1 MSLRLSTTLNGEN
14 RQWLLERSPVRLGRA
29 SGNAIQVLDGTV
41 SKEHCELTLSGERW
55 TIRDLGS
62 RNGTRVN
69 GRDAISALPIAAGD
83 RVEVGHVLLT
93 VSDGV
98 RDDTTRFTT
107 SEHVGSSLKLK
118 VADVLQK
125 PAGGPSDTGRVL
137 HVLAEAGQLL
147 VVPRPLDETC
157 QAILG
162 LVESALPTSRLVI
175 LLRDVNAAAGTS
187 GDLRQVAARYRGGR
201 ADEPLALSQT
211 ILKNVLSENASV
223 ITSDAANDPR
233 FLSQKSIIAH
243 AIHSA
248 MAVPLF
254 DNERVL
260 GILYADSSDPLVN
273 YGQRELELL
282 TLLGNMAAVKI
293 TNVRLYEAEQER
305 QRLRQELETA
315 TRIQN
320 SLLMDPP
327 EVPGWLFHVRLEP
340 CHEVGGDLYDL
351 HVRDDGTLV
360 VLVGD
365 VSGKGMGA
373 ALLMAGTL
381 ASARAL
387 YDECPGPLAFV
398 QRLHAS
404 VYRNRDE
411 RSYVT
416 MFVGWLDP
424 LSGQLRYVNAGHPPP
439 HLLANGELRTLDSTG
454 TAVGPAMRLAAS
466 LVPWTEGEVVLR
478 DDETLAVFSD
488 GIPEAQRGEELFG
501 YERVA
506 SAFKDAMAERDLS
519 SIANGVIGKIDA
531 YAAGEHRADDVTLL
545 LLRRG

>member
-14 RQWLLERSPVRLGRA
+14 RQWMLERSPVSLGRA

-41 SKEHCELTLSGERW
+41 SKEHAELALTGDRW

-93 VSDGV
+93 VSEGA

-118 VADVLQK
+118 VSDVLQK
-125 PAGGPSDTGRVL
+125 PTGAASDTGRVL

-147 VVPRPLDETC
+147 VIPRPLAETC

-175 LLRDVNAAAGTS
+175 LLRENPPAAGTAS
-187 GDLRQVAARYRGGR
+187 GIGELRQVAARYRGGR

-211 ILKNVLSENASV
+211 ILKNVLAENTSV
-223 ITSDAANDPR
+223 ITSDASNDPR

-243 AIHSA
+243 AVHSA

-293 TNVRLYEAEQER
+293 TNVRLYEAEQVN
-305 QRLRQELETA
+305 QRMAQELATA
-315 TRIQN
+315 TRIQEN
-320 SLLMDPP
+320 MLTEPP
-327 EVPGWLFHVRLEP
+327 ELPGWLCHARIET

-351 HVRDDGTLV
+351 HVRSDGTLV
-360 VLVGD
+360 LLVGD

-373 ALLMAGTL
+373 ALLMSSTL
-381 ASARAL
+381 SSARVL
-387 YDECPGPLAFV
+387 YDTCTGPLQFV
-398 QRLHAS
+398 QRLNGIVHRGS
-404 VYRNRDE
+404 DS
-411 RSYVT
+411 RSFVT

-424 LSGQLRYVNAGHPPP
+424 ANGLLRYVNAGHPEP
-439 HLLANGELRTLDSTG
+439 HLVKDGGLRTLEATG
-454 TAVGPAMRLAAS
+454 IPVGMMSSFAWS
-466 LVPWTEGEVVLR
+466 ENEVVIA
-478 DDETLAVFSD
+478 DGETLAVFSD
-488 GIPEAQRGEELFG
+488 GIPEAQHGNEFFDF
-501 YERVA
+501 ERVA
-506 SAFKDAMAERDLS
+506 TALKETVCERDLAVMADG
-519 SIANGVIGKIDA
+519 IIGRIDA
-531 YAAGEHRADDVTLL
+531 FAAGEHRADDVTLM

>member
-14 RQWLLERSPVRLGRA
+14 RQWMLERSPVSLGRA

-41 SKEHCELTLSGERW
+41 SKEHAELALAGERW

-69 GRDAISALPIAAGD
+69 GRDAISALPIAPGD

-93 VSDGV
+93 VSEST

-118 VADVLQK
+118 VSDVLQK
-125 PAGGPSDTGRVL
+125 PTGTASDTGRVL

-147 VVPRPLDETC
+147 VVPRSLDETC

-175 LLRDVNAAAGTS
+175 LLREVPSGAGAASGTS
-187 GDLRQVAARYRGGR
+187 ELRQVAARYRGGR

-211 ILKNVLSENASV
+211 ILKSVLAENASV
-223 ITSDAANDPR
+223 ITSDATNDPR

-273 YGQRELELL
+273 FGQRELELL

-293 TNVRLYEAEQER
+293 TNVRLYEDEQVR
-305 QRLRQELETA
+305 QRLAQELATA
-315 TRIQN
+315 TRIQQN
-320 SLLMDPP
+320 MLPEPP
-327 EVPGWLFHVRLEP
+327 ALPGWLCHARIET

-351 HVRDDGTLV
+351 YVRNDGALV
-360 VLVGD
+360 LLVGD

-373 ALLMAGTL
+373 ALLMSSTL
-381 ASARAL
+381 SSARVL
-387 YDECPGPLAFV
+387 YDTCTGPLQFV
-398 QRLHAS
+398 QRLNAIVH
-404 VYRNRDE
+404 
-411 RSYVT
+411 RSSDSRSFVT

-424 LSGQLRYVNAGHPPP
+424 TSGQLRYVNAGHPEP
-439 HLLANGELRTLDSTG
+439 HIVKNGTLRTLEATG
-454 TAVGPAMRLAAS
+454 IPVGMMSSFA
-466 LVPWTEGEVVLR
+466 WTEGEVVLA
-478 DDETLAVFSD
+478 DGETLAVFSD
-488 GIPEAQRGEELFG
+488 GIPEAQHGNEFFDF
-501 YERVA
+501 ERLA
-506 SAFKDAMAERDLS
+506 TALKETAAERDL
-519 SIANGVIGKIDA
+519 AAMADGVIRRIDA
-531 YAAGEHRADDVTLL
+531 FAAGEHRADDVTLM

>member
-211 ILKNVLSENASV
+211 ILKSVLSENASV

-254 DNERVL
+254 DNEQVL
-260 GILYADSSDPLVN
+260 GILYADSSDPLVT

-282 TLLGNMAAVKI
+282 TLLANMAAVKI
-293 TNVRLYEAEQER
+293 SNVRLYEAEETR
-305 QRLRQELETA
+305 RRLAQELATA
-315 TRIQN
+315 TRLQQN
-320 SLLMDPP
+320 MLGEPP
-327 EVPGWLFHVRLEP
+327 AVPGWL
-340 CHEVGGDLYDL
+340 CHARIEACYEVGGDLYDV
-351 HVRDDGTLV
+351 HVREDGTLV
-360 VLVGD
+360 LLVGD
-365 VSGKGMGA
+365 VSGK
-373 ALLMAGTL
+373 
-381 ASARAL
+381 
-387 YDECPGPLAFV
+387 
-398 QRLHAS
+398 
-404 VYRNRDE
+404 
-411 RSYVT
+411 
-416 MFVGWLDP
+416 
-424 LSGQLRYVNAGHPPP
+424 
-439 HLLANGELRTLDSTG
+439 
-454 TAVGPAMRLAAS
+454 
-466 LVPWTEGEVVLR
+466 
-478 DDETLAVFSD
+478 
-488 GIPEAQRGEELFG
+488 
-501 YERVA
+501 
-506 SAFKDAMAERDLS
+506 
-519 SIANGVIGKIDA
+519 
-531 YAAGEHRADDVTLL
+531 
-545 LLRRG
+545 

>member
-14 RQWLLERSPVRLGRA
+14 RQWMLERSPVSLGRA

-41 SKEHCELTLSGERW
+41 SKEHAELALTGDRW

-93 VSDGV
+93 VSESG

-118 VADVLQK
+118 VSDVLQK
-125 PAGGPSDTGRVL
+125 PTGAASDTGRVL

-147 VVPRPLDETC
+147 VIPRPLAETC

-175 LLRDVNAAAGTS
+175 LLRENPPAAGAAS
-187 GDLRQVAARYRGGR
+187 GIGELRQVAARYRGGR

-211 ILKNVLSENASV
+211 ILKNVLAENTSV
-223 ITSDAANDPR
+223 ITSDASNDPR

-243 AIHSA
+243 AVHSA

-293 TNVRLYEAEQER
+293 TNVRLYEAEQVG
-305 QRLRQELETA
+305 QRLAQELATA
-315 TRIQN
+315 TRIQE
-320 SLLMDPP
+320 SMLTEPP
-327 EVPGWLFHVRLEP
+327 ELPGWLCHARIET

-351 HVRDDGTLV
+351 HVRADGTLV
-360 VLVGD
+360 LLVGD

-373 ALLMAGTL
+373 ALLMSSTL
-381 ASARAL
+381 SSARVL
-387 YDECPGPLAFV
+387 YDTCAGPLQFV
-398 QRLHAS
+398 QRLNGIVHRVS
-404 VYRNRDE
+404 DS
-411 RSYVT
+411 RSFVT

-424 LSGQLRYVNAGHPPP
+424 ASGLLRYVNAGHPEP
-439 HLLANGELRTLDSTG
+439 HLVRDGGLRTLEATG
-454 TAVGPAMRLAAS
+454 IPVGMMSSFAWS
-466 LVPWTEGEVVLR
+466 ENEVVIA
-478 DDETLAVFSD
+478 DGETLAVFSD
-488 GIPEAQRGEELFG
+488 GIPEAQHGNEFFDF
-501 YERVA
+501 ERVA
-506 SAFKDAMAERDLS
+506 TALRETVCERDLAVMADG
-519 SIANGVIGKIDA
+519 IIGRIDA
-531 YAAGEHRADDVTLL
+531 FAAGEHRADDVTLM

>member
-14 RQWLLERSPVRLGRA
+14 RQWMLEQSPVSLGRA

-41 SKEHCELTLSGERW
+41 SKEHAQLALTGDRW

-93 VSDGV
+93 VSESA
-98 RDDTTRFTT
+98 RDDATRFTT

-118 VADVLQK
+118 VSDVLQK
-125 PAGGPSDTGRVL
+125 PTGAASDTGRVL

-147 VVPRPLDETC
+147 VIPRPLDETC

-175 LLRDVNAAAGTS
+175 LLRQNPPAAGSAS
-187 GDLRQVAARYRGGR
+187 GIGELRQVAARYRGGR

-211 ILKNVLSENASV
+211 ILKNVLAENTSV
-223 ITSDAANDPR
+223 ITSDASNDPR

-243 AIHSA
+243 AVHSA

-293 TNVRLYEAEQER
+293 TNVRLYEAEQVS
-305 QRLRQELETA
+305 QRMAQELATA
-315 TRIQN
+315 TRIQE
-320 SLLMDPP
+320 SMLTEPP
-327 EVPGWLFHVRLEP
+327 ELPGWLCHARIET

-351 HVRDDGTLV
+351 HVRSDGMLV
-360 VLVGD
+360 LLVGD

-373 ALLMAGTL
+373 ALLMSSTL
-381 ASARAL
+381 SSARVL
-387 YDECPGPLAFV
+387 YDTCAGPLQFV
-398 QRLHAS
+398 QRLNGIVHRVS
-404 VYRNRDE
+404 DS
-411 RSYVT
+411 RSFVT

-424 LSGQLRYVNAGHPPP
+424 ASGLLRYVNAGHPEP
-439 HLLANGELRTLDSTG
+439 HLVRDGGLRTLEATG
-454 TAVGPAMRLAAS
+454 IPVGMMSSFAWS
-466 LVPWTEGEVVLR
+466 ENEVVIA
-478 DDETLAVFSD
+478 DGETLAVFSD
-488 GIPEAQRGEELFG
+488 GIPEAQHGNEFFDF
-501 YERVA
+501 ERVA
-506 SAFKDAMAERDLS
+506 TALKETVCERDLAVMADG
-519 SIANGVIGKIDA
+519 IIGRIDA
-531 YAAGEHRADDVTLL
+531 FAAGEHRADDVTLM

>member
-14 RQWLLERSPVRLGRA
+14 RQWMLERSPVSLGRA

-41 SKEHCELTLSGERW
+41 SKEHAELALTGDRW

-93 VSDGV
+93 VSESA

-118 VADVLQK
+118 VSDVLQK
-125 PAGGPSDTGRVL
+125 PTGAASDTGRVL

-147 VVPRPLDETC
+147 VIPRPLAETC

-175 LLRDVNAAAGTS
+175 LLRENPPAAGTAS
-187 GDLRQVAARYRGGR
+187 GTGELRQVAARYRGGR

-211 ILKNVLSENASV
+211 ILKNVLAENTSV
-223 ITSDAANDPR
+223 ITSDASNDPR

-243 AIHSA
+243 AVHSA

-293 TNVRLYEAEQER
+293 TNVRLYEAEQVG
-305 QRLRQELETA
+305 QRLAQELATA
-315 TRIQN
+315 TRIQE
-320 SLLMDPP
+320 SMLTEPP
-327 EVPGWLFHVRLEP
+327 ELPGWLCHARIET

-351 HVRDDGTLV
+351 HVRADGTLV
-360 VLVGD
+360 LLVGD

-373 ALLMAGTL
+373 ALLMSSTL
-381 ASARAL
+381 SSARVL
-387 YDECPGPLAFV
+387 YDACAGPLQFV
-398 QRLHAS
+398 QRLNGIVHRVS
-404 VYRNRDE
+404 DS
-411 RSYVT
+411 RSFVT

-424 LSGQLRYVNAGHPPP
+424 ASGLLRYVNAGHPEP
-439 HLLANGELRTLDSTG
+439 HLVSDGGLRTLEATG
-454 TAVGPAMRLAAS
+454 IPVGMMSSFAWS
-466 LVPWTEGEVVLR
+466 ENEVVIA
-478 DDETLAVFSD
+478 DGETLAVFSD
-488 GIPEAQRGEELFG
+488 GIPEAQHGNEFFDF
-501 YERVA
+501 ERVA
-506 SAFKDAMAERDLS
+506 TALRETVCERDLAVMADG
-519 SIANGVIGKIDA
+519 IIGRIDA
-531 YAAGEHRADDVTLL
+531 FAAGEHRADDVTLM

>member
-1 MSLRLSTTLNGEN
+1 MGLRLSTTLNGEN
-14 RQWLLERSPVRLGRA
+14 RQWVLERSPVNLGRA

-41 SKEHCELTLSGERW
+41 SKEHAELALAGERW

-118 VADVLQK
+118 VSDVLQK
-125 PAGGPSDTGRVL
+125 PTAAASEAGRVL

-157 QAILG
+157 QAILS

-175 LLRDVNAAAGTS
+175 LLRDANAPAGTS
-187 GDLRQVAARYRGGR
+187 GELRQVAARYRGGR

-211 ILKNVLSENASV
+211 ILKNVLAENASV
-223 ITSDAANDPR
+223 ITSDASNDPR
-233 FLSQKSIIAH
+233 FNSQKSIIAH

-254 DNERVL
+254 DNERV
-260 GILYADSSDPLVN
+260 
-273 YGQRELELL
+273 LELL

-320 SLLMDPP
+320 SLLIEPP
-327 EVPGWLFHVRLEP
+327 ELPGWLFHV
-340 CHEVGGDLYDL
+340 
-351 HVRDDGTLV
+351 
-360 VLVGD
+360 
-365 VSGKGMGA
+365 
-373 ALLMAGTL
+373 
-381 ASARAL
+381 
-387 YDECPGPLAFV
+387 
-398 QRLHAS
+398 
-404 VYRNRDE
+404 
-411 RSYVT
+411 
-416 MFVGWLDP
+416 
-424 LSGQLRYVNAGHPPP
+424 
-439 HLLANGELRTLDSTG
+439 
-454 TAVGPAMRLAAS
+454 
-466 LVPWTEGEVVLR
+466 
-478 DDETLAVFSD
+478 
-488 GIPEAQRGEELFG
+488 
-501 YERVA
+501 
-506 SAFKDAMAERDLS
+506 
-519 SIANGVIGKIDA
+519 
-531 YAAGEHRADDVTLL
+531 
-545 LLRRG
+545 

>member
-175 LLRDVNAAAGTS
+175 LLRDVNAAAGAL

-211 ILKNVLSENASV
+211 ILKTVLSENASV
-223 ITSDAANDPR
+223 ITADAANDPR
-233 FLSQKSIIAH
+233 FLSQKSIIVH